1 MATYKRKGLL
11 GACLK
16 FEGLERD
23 HRGREHGSRKEDME
37 LEQ

>member
-16 FEGLERD
+16 FEGLEHD
-23 HRGREHGSRKEDME
+23 HHGREHDGRKEDMV